1 MSTISVKLDNKGR
14 LVVPKEVRE
23 AIGAQEGDV
32 FYLDYDVFDGLLI
45 FAASANPL
53 LKRLE
58 EGRAEY
64 EAGLTKSLDDVAA
77 EMGIAIDR
85 GVTAGRD

>member
-1 MSTISVKLDNKGR
+1 MSVKLDNKGR

-23 AIGAQEGDV
+23 AMGAREGDV

-45 FAASANPL
+45 FFAAANPL
-53 LKRLE
+53 LQRIE

-64 EAGLTKSLDDVAA
+64 RAGLTKSLDEVAA
-77 EMGIAIDR
+77 EMEVTIDR